1 MQTRCIVCRFGSCR
15 CRYVSEVAGEDA
27 DGREIEFKSGRMIT
41 KCANPACSTVFRY
54 LRGGKLFLFEVPQRQ
69 RRCRPLQKSEFRS
82 GEYFWLCEE
91 CAKSMTITSR
101 ENGHALVTAR
111 SKGT

>member
-1 MQTRCIVCRFGSCR
+1 MTNCLNRGVQLTKNCR
-15 CRYVSEVAGEDA
+15 CANLVCLNQGVHPRL
-27 DGREIEFKSGRMIT
+27 MIT

-54 LRGGKLFLFEVPQRQ
+54 LGGGKLFLFEVPQRQ

-91 CAKSMTITSR
+91 CAKSMTITSG

-111 SKGT
+111 TKSI

>member
-1 MQTRCIVCRFGSCR
+1 M
-15 CRYVSEVAGEDA
+15 SEVAGEDA
-27 DGREIEFKSGRMIT
+27 DGREIEFKSGLMIT

-111 SKGT
+111 TKSI